1 MVPSSAAV
9 VIVVA
14 VALPT
19 RLPGKVTPVP
29 DNADFLTTISGNIG
43 VWLFSEISLIA
54 TCTRSYDCRPDL
66 IRTAASFTTQEPAR
80 RAEDAAEHRAN
91 KTFRRGLGLGTET
104 DCGTVIQLRGPM
116 VENALQPV
124 RLTPNGQSVV

>member
-80 RAEDAAEHRAN
+80 RTDDAAEQRAN
-91 KTFRRGLGLGTET
+91 KTFRRGLAVGTKAN
-104 DCGTVIQLRGPM
+104 CGTMVQLRRPM
-116 VENALQPV
+116 LENAL
-124 RLTPNGQSVV
+124 RRSG